1 MNDVDI
7 FLEHYGRKGMQWGV
21 VNDDDAPSSNSTKA
35 SQLKKD
41 SVTPEQA
48 AKREAKAV
56 KYDTA
61 ATKLRTEQASLQK
74 RLDKSPSAFEKHQL
88 KNEIKEIDKLAKTAE
103 KDAIAARE
111 GRMSSRKKKLLVG
124 AAVAGGL
131 VATYGSYKMTQS
143 GQFTSM
149 ATKGKAHL
157 NGNPMDLF
165 KKNSKLANPDY
176 SADDIMKNV
185 IPGVNPGYGKW
196 GTNMNCRRA
205 TFAYE
210 MRRRGYDVQA
220 TRTSNASG
228 QTALGVVDAMT
239 TKKLDK
245 GTKMRSALE
254 DYAYGLG
261 KVGFETEDRTS
272 IFKRL
277 EQEPDRSRGEFAVA
291 WKSGMPGIPGG
302 AHSMAYEIIKGKA
315 HIFDA
320 QTGEEYKNSQNTD
333 MFYNIQSAAFTR
345 LDNATLNE
353 NFLSKWVR

>member
-1 MNDVDI
+1 MLDTED
-7 FLEHYGRKGMQWGV
+7 FLAHYGRKGMQWGV

-74 RLDKSPSAFEKHQL
+74 RLDKSPSVFEKHQL

-103 KDAIAARE
+103 KDAVAARE

-131 VATYGSYKMTQS
+131 VATYGSYKMAQS

-228 QTALGVVDAMT
+228 QTALGVIDAT
-239 TKKLDK
+239 TRKKLDK
-245 GTKMRSALE
+245 TTKMRTAL
-254 DYAYGLG
+254 DQYANGLG
-261 KVGFETEDRTS
+261 KVGFDSGRAED

-277 EQEPDRSRGEFAVA
+277 EQEPDRSRGEFAVSWMSA
-291 WKSGMPGIPGG
+291 MPGIPGG
-302 AHSMAYEIIKGKA
+302 GHSMAYEIIKGKA
-315 HIFDA
+315 HIFDT
-320 QTGEEYKNSQNTD
+320 QSGEEYKNSDTTE
-333 MFYNIQSAAFTR
+333 MFWNIDTAAFTR
-345 LDNATLNE
+345 LDNVTLNE
-353 NFLSKWVR
+353 SYLSRWVR